1 MPTPVDPGSWGGCL
15 LPRAHTSST
24 SISSHA
30 RGCAV
35 LLAERIFM
43 PRLPAPLGARAVSLT
58 ISTLGVKQRGGP
70 VMARTAS
77 DTGRNAA
84 PHGVVLVAHLELV
97 PGVTSRRWP
106 HLQTWPPRLLHGTAP
121 RMARTTQIIE
131 RALPVAALVVALVG
145 APILIFSP
153 QGLPR
158 LRGLQKELADVDDEN
173 ADLRRD
179 IDSLRGRVIRL
190 RDDPGAVERIARD
203 NLGLVRQ
210 NEVVFQFQTR
220 R

>member
-1 MPTPVDPGSWGGCL
+1 
-15 LPRAHTSST
+15 
-24 SISSHA
+24 
-30 RGCAV
+30 
-35 LLAERIFM
+35 
-43 PRLPAPLGARAVSLT
+43 
-58 ISTLGVKQRGGP
+58 
-70 VMARTAS
+70 MARS
-77 DTGRNAA
+77 
-84 PHGVVLVAHLELV
+84 
-97 PGVTSRRWP
+97 
-106 HLQTWPPRLLHGTAP
+106 
-121 RMARTTQIIE
+121 TQIIE

-179 IDSLRGRVIRL
+179 IDGLRGRVTRL